1 MPSGASAPTTNQR
14 ETKMNITNI
23 TISNAHERGFAFAIT
38 EDGDQVFI
46 PPHVADNHALS
57 AGVSLR
63 AQVATNPNEAQR
75 DNTRFVAVL
84 LRPDEEPKEV
94 QPEPTVGTAALDKKT
109 LTAIRHSYFVSTA
122 QIAEALGVD
131 TRTAGNSAHRLFNAG
146 MIAKADVH
154 GRVGQSRPSFILW
167 ADQASDFLEGN

>member
-1 MPSGASAPTTNQR
+1 
-14 ETKMNITNI
+14 MNITNI

-46 PPHVADNHALS
+46 PPHVADSHNLS
-57 AGVSLR
+57 AGIGLT
-63 AQVATNPNEAQR
+63 AQLAINPNEAQR
-75 DNTRFVAVL
+75 NNTRFVAIR
-84 LRPDEEPKEV
+84 LRPDEEPKEF
-94 QPEPTVGTAALDKKT
+94 EAEAATIGTAALDEKA

-146 MIAKADVH
+146 KIAKADVH

>member
-1 MPSGASAPTTNQR
+1 
-14 ETKMNITNI
+14 MNIINI

-46 PPHVADNHALS
+46 PPHVADNHSLT
-57 AGVSLR
+57 AGVSLA
-63 AQVATNPNEAQR
+63 AQLAINPNENQR
-75 DNTRFVAVL
+75 SNTRFVAVR

-94 QPEPTVGTAALDKKT
+94 ELEATIGIAALDEKT

-122 QIAEALGVD
+122 QIAKALGVD
-131 TRTAGNSAHRLFNAG
+131 TQTAGNSAHRLFKAG
-146 MIAKADVH
+146 KIAKADVH

-167 ADQASDFLEGN
+167 ADQASDFLEAS